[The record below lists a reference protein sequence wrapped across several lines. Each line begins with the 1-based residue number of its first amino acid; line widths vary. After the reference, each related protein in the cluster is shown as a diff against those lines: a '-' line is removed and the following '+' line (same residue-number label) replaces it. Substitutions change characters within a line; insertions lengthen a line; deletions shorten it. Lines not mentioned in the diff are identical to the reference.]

1 MSSSTN
7 SKKPEFNK
15 GKFWPWKFAP
25 AESLSDFFGMA
36 TLLLKLKDEDVWL
49 LEADGTST
57 VEDVYVHEPL
67 PGNK

>member
-1 MSSSTN
+1 
-7 SKKPEFNK
+7 
-15 GKFWPWKFAP
+15 
-25 AESLSDFFGMA
+25 MA